1 MFSSKYLIL
10 QLDGI
15 RNGYIDI
22 IFIFSKLYCL
32 YVAGF
37 FPACFYLCSL
47 NLWYGINIMF
57 DHDTYENVVDNHYD
71 GSDWL
76 RLQVCNSGNF
86 MNENIIWTR
95 MFGAINYQIEHH
107 LFPSMS
113 NVHYPTISPIVRE
126 YCKEHNIPYVNHKN
140 MVSAYVSY
148 VKMIK
153 HIN

>member
-1 MFSSKYLIL
+1 
-10 QLDGI
+10 
-15 RNGYIDI
+15 
-22 IFIFSKLYCL
+22 
-32 YVAGF
+32 
-37 FPACFYLCSL
+37 
-47 NLWYGINIMF
+47 MF
-57 DHDTYENVVDNHYD
+57 DHDTYENVVENHYD

-113 NVHYPTISPIVRE
+113 NVHYPIISPIVRA
-126 YCKEHNIPYVNHKN
+126 YCKEQNIPYVHHKN
-140 MVSAYVSY
+140 MVIAYASY
-148 VKMIK
+148 LKMIK